1 MKGMFALA
9 PTCPTLTVIPGFPF
23 APKTKV
29 SQSMVN
35 LQPCIPKS
43 SRIVGLQSRE
53 KTHTQLWLLEKKPL
67 WEKLSKTESDILDQC
82 YLSSLFEKLDHNY
95 TLKKMAAL
103 VPTCPREA
111 QSPGF
116 PSIPYIK
123 VDQFYLQT
131 EPDIISVLNSCPGV
145 ALVLGFPSVHSIDL
159 AESSWK
165 VLKNPIWAKPERNT
179 KSIFLSSTTK
189 HYDQCL
195 RIILLAPTC
204 PDKARI
210 PGFPSVTKLTY
221 AMTALLS
228 SCSYESNLPGMPS
241 RKDIPQDFSPV
252 DRMSPLMHFGEKP
265 LKSKTLLVSNDFPT
279 VEDKT
284 VMSTLVYCCP
294 RKARIPGFPS
304 VPSKPSTQTGMSEPN
319 PNQTQIQ
326 TDSEKALCETPNKID
341 KLDLT
346 GDFKLSDKSPE
357 IKKSKEIHE
366 GSPLQKMQSL
376 EEHTAEQSSP
386 SKTHVTTDFPEI
398 DIASEWEVLDAEDP
412 FTENEGSSGLVETI
426 VGVFHK
432 GFETVAAMLH
442 PSGFEADVDSPCG
455 LVDPENTISVKPRQP
470 QCEPTE
476 GPILQKTLHVSSTEP
491 QEFYFPVSL
500 EPYKWRLADS
510 RSETSLCS
518 KDVESWLTGNK
529 EHSQMKKWPPLTEAD
544 LHEITQDQKE
554 NVPHTLLQI
563 SEQTKKKMFNLEGNT
578 EEFLDEPYLKEK
590 GPQNQSAQE
599 ISALIQATCNK
610 HRREELRTFS
620 VTSPQKHA
628 GARKDETSQPPQ
640 MQETSRNSWLQES
653 SSVEVLKDKRPI
665 SPCPNASMASPCGSK
680 INSSLTDESLHT
692 KERVSVVSQTECLS
706 DISQNK
712 TRSIVDDKK
721 LDNSVTIV
729 DKDFTTKPL
738 EQSPTVLPVPLPR
751 VKKRLSAS
759 LPDEYSIES
768 GMTEISTGCIC
779 ASDNNEMSSHA
790 KVSDL
795 SKGSDAE
802 NKIKLRKRNQ
812 VSPANMS
819 DSEIDMKVITDV
831 QPGKETKDERRPE
844 QTASELQVKSVDQVK
859 PTEPLLPMARVRK
872 RYSASFNDD
881 VPFLHDQGQKEAHP
895 PVPAPRSKKRL
906 SATFPDENTC
916 EAKHGVSF
924 MDQTESTKPLVSGKE
939 SSLEFIKKTAD
950 GLELGGN
957 KSFSSALVTACPET
971 SSIIYLH
978 PSAEALPVSETAT
991 SNVPEN
997 VGNIQRQEGR
1007 SSEENQDVETTVKN
1021 VNQGK
1026 GEDKVHLATVSLNET
1041 AATLDLKRQAIKILQ
1056 ASLSPGLV

>member
-1 MKGMFALA
+1 MSSVWKRLQRVGKKASKFQFVASYQELTIECTKKWQPDKLRVVWTRRNRRICTKLHGWQPGIKNPYRGTVLWQVPENVDITVTLFKDPNADEFEDKDWTFVIENETKGHRKVLASVEVNMKKYANVTSATFDLTLQLKPLSVKVVDATLKLSLTCIFLKEGKATDEDMQSLASLMSLKPSDVGNLDDFNDSDEEEKRASTGPVRSMTFTVTSAAPGAWKPPLPSFSPPAPVSSPDSSVVFHFNPVSEPLPAPYPLKSYRSLLSELGSALTRPTSMPSAAETATWHREWRSPEVKPSLCPTSVTSEEPVCHQAVQSSDTLRRPASVSSSISALA
-9 PTCPTLTVIPGFPF
+9 PPLKKANPFTPLINTPLSPLPLTEILPIPTPNVPPTIAPLLSLSHPSEVASCTVSYSLPRSNISVQPGPSSHSSHVAVPPLATLTPNPLSFLHSNTTTVTSKCPLTPH
-23 APKTKV
+23 PNV
-29 SQSMVN
+29 S
-35 LQPCIPKS
+35 
-43 SRIVGLQSRE
+43 
-53 KTHTQLWLLEKKPL
+53 TQL
-67 WEKLSKTESDILDQC
+67 SASFST
-82 YLSSLFEKLDHNY
+82 
-95 TLKKMAAL
+95 AA
-103 VPTCPREA
+103 
-111 QSPGF
+111 
-116 PSIPYIK
+116 
-123 VDQFYLQT
+123 
-131 EPDIISVLNSCPGV
+131 
-145 ALVLGFPSVHSIDL
+145 
-159 AESSWK
+159 
-165 VLKNPIWAKPERNT
+165 
-179 KSIFLSSTTK
+179 
-189 HYDQCL
+189 
-195 RIILLAPTC
+195 
-204 PDKARI
+204 
-210 PGFPSVTKLTY
+210 
-221 AMTALLS
+221 
-228 SCSYESNLPGMPS
+228 
-241 RKDIPQDFSPV
+241 
-252 DRMSPLMHFGEKP
+252 
-265 LKSKTLLVSNDFPT
+265 
-279 VEDKT
+279 
-284 VMSTLVYCCP
+284 
-294 RKARIPGFPS
+294 
-304 VPSKPSTQTGMSEPN
+304 
-319 PNQTQIQ
+319 
-326 TDSEKALCETPNKID
+326 
-341 KLDLT
+341 
-346 GDFKLSDKSPE
+346 
-357 IKKSKEIHE
+357 
-366 GSPLQKMQSL
+366 
-376 EEHTAEQSSP
+376 
-386 SKTHVTTDFPEI
+386 
-398 DIASEWEVLDAEDP
+398 
-412 FTENEGSSGLVETI
+412 
-426 VGVFHK
+426 
-432 GFETVAAMLH
+432 
-442 PSGFEADVDSPCG
+442 
-455 LVDPENTISVKPRQP
+455 VDPEVKPPDVAQPESHRQLSIL
-470 QCEPTE
+470 TE
-476 GPILQKTLHVSSTEP
+476 EEYPPSAVCPGEDNADIKTLNTHPAKDLRPSQSKTGHGPNHKPE
-491 QEFYFPVSL
+491 
-500 EPYKWRLADS
+500 
-510 RSETSLCS
+510 SESVF
-518 KDVESWLTGNK
+518 K
-529 EHSQMKKWPPLTEAD
+529 
-544 LHEITQDQKE
+544 
-554 NVPHTLLQI
+554 LQ
-563 SEQTKKKMFNLEGNT
+563 TVR
-578 EEFLDEPYLKEK
+578 PAAR
-590 GPQNQSAQE
+590 PQNQSAQE